1 MKTKELKETILYF
14 GVVLFLSYFVFWG
27 PLAFFKIKTA
37 NLIEGSTGPIWALV
51 LYILGGFVPSFAGI
65 FLTALFE
72 GKPGIKNLFR
82 SSIHIKIGIK
92 TYLLILLVVL
102 YYSGS
107 LILLYAILT
116 GKFNYSQFWIQ
127 LPTILPL
134 ILLGPLSEEYG
145 WRGFALKRLLKNLNP
160 VFASLVVGL
169 GWSLWHLPLFY
180 MLGTSQ
186 HNFHIPF
193 ISFLISVTSSS
204 FVYTYIYLK
213 SQKSLFAAIFLHW
226 IWTYAMQVIGS
237 SVTRTTLYNWLECI
251 PSVFM
256 GIVFIFL
263 LRKEKDFGIKIKVAN

>member
-1 MKTKELKETILYF
+1 MKTKEFKETILYF
-14 GVVLFLSYFVFWG
+14 GIVLFLSYFVFWG
-27 PLAFFKIKTA
+27 PLAFFKIETA
-37 NLIEGSTGPIWALV
+37 NLIGRTTGPVWALV
-51 LYILGGFVPSFAGI
+51 LFILGGFVPSFAGI

-82 SSIHIKIGIK
+82 SSIHIKIGLK

-102 YYSGS
+102 YYSGA
-107 LILLYAILT
+107 LILLYTTLS
-116 GKFNYSQFWIQ
+116 GKFNFSQFWIQ

-134 ILLGPLSEEYG
+134 IFLGPLSEEYG

-160 VFASLVVGL
+160 IFASLIVGL

-186 HNFHIPF
+186 YNFHIPF
-193 ISFLISVTSSS
+193 ISFLISITCSS

-213 SQKSLFAAIFLHW
+213 SNKSLFAVIILHW
-226 IWTYAMQVIGS
+226 IWTYAMQVVGS
-237 SVTRTTLYNWLECI
+237 SVVRTTLYNWLECI
-251 PSVFM
+251 PSLLM

-263 LRKEKDFGIKIKVAN
+263 LRKEKRFWYKN